1 MTDKQNFEKDI
12 NVPRKKQ
19 IIIDGVDVSKC
30 DWIWESNYTSYDS
43 RCFKNKDVYS
53 QCAYCKEHP
62 RLLFQTTRRKTQEC
76 EELKKQLETSEEW
89 RIKAEGLNEKLELK
103 NTRYHKALEEIEKE
117 LKEDIYCESQECGC
131 DDFEECLKCTKEHI
145 LNILNK
151 AKGEKN
157 ERQ

>member
-1 MTDKQNFEKDI
+1 M
-12 NVPRKKQ
+12 
-19 IIIDGVDVSKC
+19 
-30 DWIWESNYTSYDS
+30 
-43 RCFKNKDVYS
+43 
-53 QCAYCKEHP
+53 
-62 RLLFQTTRRKTQEC
+62 
-76 EELKKQLETSEEW
+76 KKQLETSEEW

>member
-43 RCFKNKDVYS
+43 RRFKNKDVYS

-62 RLLFQTTRRKTQEC
+62 DCYFKQHAAKRRNAR
-76 EELKKQLETSEEW
+76 S
-89 RIKAEGLNEKLELK
+89 
-103 NTRYHKALEEIEKE
+103 
-117 LKEDIYCESQECGC
+117 
-131 DDFEECLKCTKEHI
+131 
-145 LNILNK
+145 
-151 AKGEKN
+151 
-157 ERQ
+157 